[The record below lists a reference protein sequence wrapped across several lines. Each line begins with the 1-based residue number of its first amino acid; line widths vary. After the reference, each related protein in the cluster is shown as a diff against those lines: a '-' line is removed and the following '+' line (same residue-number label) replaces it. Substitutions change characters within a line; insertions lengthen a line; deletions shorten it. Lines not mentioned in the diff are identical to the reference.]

1 MPEGGP
7 EFGLAGYK
15 LASFMAQALPGA
27 VTAPIASLLGAGL
40 SQAMKGKR
48 TIVERHQQR
57 AKDGALSDVALHRA
71 VQAAFHS
78 YARYWVES
86 FRLPSLSAEEVE
98 DGFAF
103 HGVDHVFNAIA
114 KGKGVILALPHL
126 GGWEWAGRWLTD
138 QGLPITVVVEPLA
151 DKEIFEWFA
160 SFRRS
165 LGMTVVPLGPEAGT
179 ASMRALK
186 NNEVL
191 CLMCDRD
198 IGGGGG
204 VDVEFFGETTR
215 LPGGPATLA
224 LRVGAPLLPTAVY
237 FRGRT
242 GHLALV
248 RPPWELERVGRLR
261 DDVTRVTQA
270 LAHEL
275 EGLIRVAPEQWHLF
289 QPNWPSDPGYG
300 G

>member
-1 MPEGGP
+1 M
-7 EFGLAGYK
+7 
-15 LASFMAQALPGA
+15 
-27 VTAPIASLLGAGL
+27 
-40 SQAMKGKR
+40 R
-48 TIVERHQQR
+48 
-57 AKDGALSDVALHRA
+57 
-71 VQAAFHS
+71 
-78 YARYWVES
+78 
-86 FRLPSLSAEEVE
+86 RLQS
-98 DGFAF
+98 
-103 HGVDHVFNAIA
+103 
-114 KGKGVILALPHL
+114 
-126 GGWEWAGRWLTD
+126 TD

-204 VDVEFFGETTR
+204 IEVEFFGEKTR

-242 GHLALV
+242 GHLAIV
-248 RPPWELERVGRLR
+248 RPPLELERAGRLR

-270 LAHEL
+270 LAYEL

-300 G
+300 PNRNEAAPGS